1 MWQRVIGMKI
11 YRYTFFNKK
20 FLELKDR
27 RGEYEISKVTQSMM
41 CYDNG
46 ARFWEELEVII
57 DKSYIIYTGLKDLTE
72 SQKNKFRAMMGK

>member
-1 MWQRVIGMKI
+1 MKI

-20 FLELKDR
+20 FVELKDR
-27 RGEYEISKVTQSMM
+27 LDEFEIRKVTQSMM

-57 DKSYIIYTGLKDLTE
+57 GKPYILYTGLKDLTE
-72 SQKNKFRAMMGK
+72 SQKNKFRAMMGN